1 MGPQSSFPV
10 VRTSTG
16 FSGPPEACTRVCACM
31 CTCVEE
37 RACSHSVN
45 DSEGDW
51 VVQEKSRDG
60 QTALAA

>member
-1 MGPQSSFPV
+1 M
-10 VRTSTG
+10 RTSTG
-16 FSGPPEACTRVCACM
+16 FSGPPEACTRVCACV

-37 RACSHSVN
+37 RACGRSVN